1 MKKETPL
8 KMVWGSKMT
17 SNEKRGTQK
26 NAMGLKKTSDEKE
39 AYPPM
44 TRQSRAGV
52 TPFLY
57 SD

>member
-1 MKKETPL
+1 MKKEAH
-8 KMVWGSKMT
+8 K
-17 SNEKRGTQK
+17 K